1 VIDGQQRLT
10 TIIIFLSSLF
20 PRLSQVKVMSE
31 TELEIF
37 EDMIKRH
44 SSYRFATVDFDNQLP
59 TGHRL
64 SDNGPTTIY

>member
-1 VIDGQQRLT
+1 
-10 TIIIFLSSLF
+10 
-20 PRLSQVKVMSE
+20 MSE